1 MNNRR
6 RIVKIIKRE
15 WIRISERK
23 NLYAISIALPV
34 ILFLIYA
41 GIYKNEVVRELP
53 VVVYDAD
60 NSQYSR
66 EVIKMIESSASLK
79 IADYCNS
86 IPEVK
91 DKILNGKA
99 EGAFYIADNFERDI
113 KRGIPTNL
121 VVYKNNANLII
132 GNVLLKE
139 GMTISK
145 TFSGAVLM
153 GKLQKKGMNYDRAY
167 AIANPI
173 KMITHSLY
181 NPNYSYLSYLAPGLM
196 AFKIQMIIMVCAV
209 LLIST
214 EFKENTFE
222 ELVGIAGGKI
232 RNIILGKFIPHSLLH
247 LITAILIV
255 GVLFPLFE
263 IKLYGSVYLLLLLF
277 IFYIAASLML
287 GLMISSFVHDHLF
300 ATEIALFI
308 NTPGFI
314 FSGFTFP
321 IWGMPFAHTIIS
333 QLMPFTHFLSGFLK
347 IYQMNLGLGDI
358 LGELGIL
365 TIFILTS
372 EILTAIGLKINMK
385 KYKVTNNEATVEVTK

>member
-41 GIYKNEVVRELP
+41 GIYQNEVVRELP
-53 VVVYDAD
+53 VSIYDAD

-66 EVIKMIESSASLK
+66 KVIQMIESSSSMK
-79 IADYCNS
+79 IVDYSTS
-86 IPEVK
+86 ISEIK
-91 DKILNGKA
+91 EKIISGEI

-113 KRGIPTNL
+113 KRGKPTNL
-121 VVYKNNANLII
+121 IVYKNNANLII

-145 TFSGAVLM
+145 TFSGGVLM
-153 GKLQKKGMNYDRAY
+153 GKLEKKGMNSDQAY
-167 AIANPI
+167 AIVSPI
-173 KMITHSLY
+173 KMVTHSLY

-196 AFKIQMIIMVCAV
+196 TYTIQMIIMVCAV

-214 EFKENTFE
+214 EFKENTFG
-222 ELVGIAGGKI
+222 ELVELAGGKI
-232 RNIILGKFIPHSLLH
+232 GNIILGKFIPHSLLH
-247 LITAILIV
+247 LTTAILII
-255 GVLFPLFE
+255 GVLFPLFG
-263 IKLYGSVYLLLLLF
+263 IKLYGSVLLLMLLF
-277 IFYIAASLML
+277 IFYIAASLMM

-321 IWGMPFAHTIIS
+321 IWGMPFAHTIFAQVI
-333 QLMPFTHFLSGFLK
+333 PFTHFLSGFLK
-347 IYQMNLGLGDI
+347 IYQMNLGLSDI
-358 LGELGIL
+358 MNEIGIL
-365 TIFILTS
+365 TIFIVACL
-372 EILTAIGLKINMK
+372 ILTAVGLKFGMK
-385 KYKVTNNEATVEVTK
+385 NYKYSDGYALPEGVK